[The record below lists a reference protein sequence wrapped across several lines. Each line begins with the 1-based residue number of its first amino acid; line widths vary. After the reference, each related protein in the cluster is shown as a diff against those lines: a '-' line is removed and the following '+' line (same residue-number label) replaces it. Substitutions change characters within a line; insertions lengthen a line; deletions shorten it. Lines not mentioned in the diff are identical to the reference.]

1 MKRFCL
7 LCDVF
12 HPSEASTS
20 QLFTQLL
27 GALAADGL
35 RFTVVTNRLPRCARL
50 AQGAA
55 TLPPGIDV
63 AAVGL
68 PLAVGAS
75 VLMRLLRNVCFVLAA
90 SVRLLCVRADRFWA
104 STNPPFAPIWVA
116 TIAAVRRRPFDAI
129 VHDVYPEGLVAVGY
143 LQEQA
148 PLAALWHRLNRW
160 AYRRAAR
167 VVVLGRDM
175 ANLMRDVYDV
185 PPDRLVMFP
194 NWSPFDQSRPPRLP
208 DSRLARELGLED
220 KFVVQYSGNM
230 GLWHDIDT
238 IVEAAR
244 ILADDPR
251 IHFLMIG
258 DGRRRQPAEGLGQ
271 QLGLTN
277 ITWADSR
284 PRGELSDSLACS
296 SVAIISQ
303 RDQLVGIAVPCK
315 LYGILA
321 SGRAVI
327 AAVPERSEVAS
338 VVREEGCGVV
348 VPPSDPTALAA
359 AIRCLAD
366 DSHSTTEMG
375 RLAFVAYHSKYSL
388 EAAVTRFWRTWMPT
402 SRAD

>member
-1 MKRFCL
+1 MKRVCL

-35 RFTVVTNRLPRCARL
+35 RFTVVTNRLPRHDRL

-55 TLPPGIDV
+55 ALPPGIAV

-75 VLMRLLRNVCFVLAA
+75 VAMRLLRNVCFVLAA
-90 SVRLLCVRADRFWA
+90 TVRLLFVGTDRFWA

-116 TIAAVRRRPFDAI
+116 AIAAVRRRPFDVI

-143 LQEQA
+143 LQERSL
-148 PLAALWHRLNRW
+148 LAALWHRLNRW

-175 ANLMRDVYDV
+175 ADLMRDRYGV

-194 NWSPFDQSRPPRLP
+194 NWSPFDQSRPPRLA

-230 GLWHDIDT
+230 GLWHDIDA

-244 ILADDPR
+244 IVADDPR

-258 DGRRRQPAEGLGQ
+258 GGRRRQPAEELGRR
-271 QLGLTN
+271 LGLTN

-284 PRGELSDSLACS
+284 PRAELPDSLACS
-296 SVAIISQ
+296 SVAVISQ

-338 VVREEGCGVV
+338 VVREENCGVV
-348 VPPSDPTALAA
+348 VPPSDPDAIAA
-359 AIRCLAD
+359 AIQTLAA
-366 DSHSTTEMG
+366 SASTVTAMADG
-375 RLAFVAYHSKYSL
+375 AFSAYRDKYSI
-388 EAAVTRFWRTWMPT
+388 AATRARFWSQWFNTP
-402 SRAD
+402 

>member
-1 MKRFCL
+1 LNHVCL
-7 LCDVF
+7 ICDVF
-12 HPSEASTS
+12 HPSKASTS

-27 GALAADGL
+27 SALAADGL
-35 RFTVVTNRLPRCARL
+35 RFIVVTNRLPRAVRL
-50 AQGAA
+50 VQNADA
-55 TLPPGIDV
+55 LPPGIDV

-75 VLMRLLRNVCFVLAA
+75 VPMRLLQNVCFVLTA

-116 TIAAVRRRPFDAI
+116 AIAAVRRRPFDAI

-148 PLAALWHRLNRW
+148 LLAALWHRLNRW
-160 AYRRAAR
+160 AYQRAAR

-175 ANLMRDVYDV
+175 ADLMRDVYDV

-194 NWSPFDQSRPPRLP
+194 NWSPFNQSQPPRLP
-208 DSRLARELGLED
+208 DSRLARELRLED

-258 DGRRRQPAEGLGQ
+258 GGRRRQPAEGLGRR
-271 QLGLTN
+271 LGLMN

-327 AAVPERSEVAS
+327 AAVPERSEVAT

-348 VPPSDPTALAA
+348 VPPSDPAALAA
-359 AIRCLAD
+359 AIRCLVD
-366 DSHSTTEMG
+366 DSHATTEMG
-375 RLAFVAYHSKYSL
+375 RLAFVAYRSKYSM
-388 EAAVTRFWRTWMPT
+388 EAAISRFWRTWMPT